1 MNKTDACFLK
11 QYRLL
16 RRPDFTSLSTSKTV
30 IAGRFFLVVWQF
42 NTLAYP
48 RIGITASKKTGN
60 AVKRN
65 RFKRL
70 IREFFRQ
77 YRSLL
82 PAVDLNII
90 VRRQA
95 AENSTAVLIEE
106 LQRAFQQ
113 IGSYTCCHEYS

>member
-1 MNKTDACFLK
+1 M
-11 QYRLL
+11 
-16 RRPDFTSLSTSKTV
+16 DFVSLYGSKTS
-30 IAGRFFLVVWQF
+30 ISGRSFLVVWKC
-42 NTLAYP
+42 NTLGYP
-48 RIGITASKKTGN
+48 RVGITASRKTGN

-65 RFKRL
+65 RIKRL

-77 YRSLL
+77 YRSML

-95 AENSTAVLIEE
+95 AENDTAAFFEE

-113 IGSYTCCHEYS
+113 IGSYTCCHEY